1 MKKGQVVAWF
11 EGSNHVCGVL
21 LEDFKST
28 GTCIAA
34 TSLTYGAQ
42 DVDFVYRNS
51 KISLARFEGTI
62 PSILKK
68 YIPTLSI
75 SELTKNIKRFK

>member
-11 EGSNHVCGVL
+11 EGNNHVCGVL

-51 KISLARFEGTI
+51 KITLGRFEGPV
-62 PSILKK
+62 PSVLKK
-68 YIPTLSI
+68 YIPTLS
-75 SELTKNIKRFK
+75 SLELTKNIKRYR